1 MSISYSLNTLFPTI
15 YIYIYIYICMYMYVC
30 IYRFNLVQ
38 NCHQPRSLSGIK
50 CRCFCTKNCKF
61 HIQKSQ
67 IQIARKFC
75 KKKLINFGRKCD
87 HLRIL
92 YKIKFRR
99 FSLKNLTFH
108 FQKSLI
114 QIAKR
119 FHGKPKTKK
128 IDLILDQ
135 NASSLYQPIIL
146 SKIKIIVFPQ
156 KLVHGIF
163 RCLRSKQERYIYIYI
178 RFNFGLKCIRPLMYK
193 NFA

>member
-1 MSISYSLNTLFPTI
+1 MSILIHSTLFFQQ
-15 YIYIYIYICMYMYVC
+15 YIYIYIYIC
-30 IYRFNLVQ
+30 IYRFNFVQ
-38 NCHQPRSLSGIK
+38 KCQWPRSLSGIK

-75 KKKLINFGRKCD
+75 KKKKINFGRKCD

-99 FSLKNLTFH
+99 FSPKNLTFH

-119 FHGKPKTKK
+119 FHGKQKQKQKKQKQKQTKK
-128 IDLILDQ
+128 KKKKLDLILDQ

-146 SKIKIIVFPQ
+146 SKIKIIVFP
-156 KLVHGIF
+156 
-163 RCLRSKQERYIYIYI
+163 
-178 RFNFGLKCIRPLMYK
+178 
-193 NFA
+193 